1 MHMTTIPNDR
11 TADVP
16 WPTSNQRMP
25 TPDHSALPGN
35 ESNPPGATGML
46 KHAVQG
52 AHDTLDR
59 LADRAAPAVQRM
71 DDSMH
76 SAEATLRAKTSQL
89 RERGD
94 EWVDG
99 TRGSIRNHPLT
110 AVAIAL
116 AVGAV
121 VARMT
126 RR

>member
-1 MHMTTIPNDR
+1 MSTIPNDR

-16 WPTSNQRMP
+16 WPSSSQRMSA
-25 TPDHSALPGN
+25 PDHSALPDS
-35 ESNPPGATGML
+35 EPTPPGATGML
-46 KHAVQG
+46 KNAVQG

-71 DDSMH
+71 GDSVN
-76 SAEATLRAKTSQL
+76 SAEAALRAKTSQL

>member
-1 MHMTTIPNDR
+1 MSTIPNDR

-16 WPTSNQRMP
+16 WPTSSQRMP
-25 TPDHSALPGN
+25 APDHSALPDN
-35 ESNPPGATGML
+35 ESTSPGATGML
-46 KHAVQG
+46 KTAVQG

-71 DDSMH
+71 GDSVN
-76 SAEATLRAKTSQL
+76 SAEAALRAKTSQL

-94 EWVDG
+94 QWVDG
-99 TRGSIRNHPLT
+99 TRGSIRKHPIT

-121 VARMT
+121 VARMA

>member
-1 MHMTTIPNDR
+1 MSTIPNDR

-16 WPTSNQRMP
+16 WPTSSQRMP
-25 TPDHSALPGN
+25 APDHSALPGN
-35 ESNPPGATGML
+35 ESTPPGPTSML
-46 KHAVQG
+46 KNAVQG

-71 DDSMH
+71 GDSVH
-76 SAEATLRAKTSQL
+76 SAEAALRDKTSQL
-89 RERGD
+89 REKGD

-99 TRGSIRNHPLT
+99 TRGSIRSHPLT

>member
-1 MHMTTIPNDR
+1 MNQIPNDR

-16 WPTSNQRMP
+16 WPTSSNRVP
-25 TPDHSALPGN
+25 APDHSALPGN
-35 ESNPPGATGML
+35 NATQPGATGML
-46 KHAVQG
+46 KNAVQG

-71 DDSMH
+71 GDSVS

-89 RERGD
+89 REKGD

-99 TRGSIRNHPLT
+99 TRSSIRNHPLT

-116 AVGAV
+116 AVGALLD
-121 VARMT
+121 RMT

>member
-1 MHMTTIPNDR
+1 MSTIPNDR

-16 WPTSNQRMP
+16 WPTSSQRMP
-25 TPDHSALPGN
+25 APDHSALPGN
-35 ESNPPGATGML
+35 ESTAPGATGML
-46 KHAVQG
+46 KNAVQG

-71 DDSMH
+71 GDSVN
-76 SAEATLRAKTSQL
+76 SAEAALRDKTSQL
-89 RERGD
+89 REKGD

-116 AVGAV
+116 AVGAL

>member
-1 MHMTTIPNDR
+1 MSTIPNDR

-16 WPTSNQRMP
+16 WPTSSQRMP
-25 TPDHSALPGN
+25 APDHSALPGN
-35 ESNPPGATGML
+35 ESTPPGPTSML
-46 KHAVQG
+46 KNAVQG

-71 DDSMH
+71 GDSVH
-76 SAEATLRAKTSQL
+76 SAEAVLRDKTSQL
-89 RERGD
+89 REKGD

>member
-1 MHMTTIPNDR
+1 MSTIPNDR
-11 TADVP
+11 TADGP
-16 WPTSNQRMP
+16 WPTSSQRMP
-25 TPDHSALPGN
+25 APDHSALPGN
-35 ESNPPGATGML
+35 ESTPPGATGML
-46 KHAVQG
+46 KNAVQG
-52 AHDTLDR
+52 VHDTLDR

-71 DDSMH
+71 GDSVD

-89 RERGD
+89 REKSD

-121 VARMT
+121 LARMT

>member
-1 MHMTTIPNDR
+1 MSTIPNDR

-16 WPTSNQRMP
+16 WPTSSQRMP
-25 TPDHSALPGN
+25 APDHSALPGN
-35 ESNPPGATGML
+35 ESTAPSATGML
-46 KHAVQG
+46 KNAVQG

-71 DDSMH
+71 GDSVN
-76 SAEATLRAKTSQL
+76 SAEAALRAKTSQL

-110 AVAIAL
+110 AVAIAV

>member
-1 MHMTTIPNDR
+1 MSTIPNDR

-16 WPTSNQRMP
+16 WPTSSQRMP
-25 TPDHSALPGN
+25 APDHSAPSDD
-35 ESNPPGATGML
+35 ESTPSGATGML
-46 KHAVQG
+46 KTAVQG

-71 DDSMH
+71 GDSVN
-76 SAEATLRAKTSQL
+76 SADAALRAKTSQL

-94 EWVDG
+94 ELVDG
-99 TRGSIRNHPLT
+99 TRGSIRKHPLT

-116 AVGAV
+116 AVGAL

>member
-1 MHMTTIPNDR
+1 MSTIPNDR
-11 TADVP
+11 TAAVP
-16 WPTSNQRMP
+16 WPTSSQRMP
-25 TPDHSALPGN
+25 APDHSALPDD
-35 ESNPPGATGML
+35 ESTPPGATGML
-46 KHAVQG
+46 KNAVQS

-71 DDSMH
+71 GDSVNV
-76 SAEATLRAKTSQL
+76 AEATLRAKTSEL
-89 RERGD
+89 REKGD

-99 TRGSIRNHPLT
+99 TRGSIRKHPLT